1 MNRISR
7 WAAASAAALAL
18 AGGAAT
24 ALPASA
30 APARP
35 DITATCVA
43 CIHVQNTYAFRG
55 ALDAVHQAT
64 AVNSPISL
72 WYETPT
78 TTDAGAD
85 LLVVDAGVVTRAIAN
100 ADFGVVNQSKINWV
114 DYVGDS
120 VVRFKYDPFGNGGA
134 NTYIGLN
141 GQKGDGTSVALRKDN
156 PNSVWQEYIE
166 VPVNALGQPNGNNAN
181 GGINNLGGVPQ
192 ACGSPVN
199 PTPSTVRHCVLIDV
213 GQTTNP
219 NDPFILS
226 DPNDAFTGSLV
237 QQDVEQATINQFD
250 AVATSQVWQFRN

>member
-35 DITATCVA
+35 DITATCLS
-43 CIHVQNTYAFRG
+43 CIHVQNVYAFRG

-64 AVNSPISL
+64 AINSPISL

-85 LLVVDAGVVTRAIAN
+85 LQARSVGLVVPAITN
-100 ADFGVVNQSKINWV
+100 ADFGVVNQSKLNWV
-114 DYVGDS
+114 DYLGDT

-141 GQKGDGTSVALRKDN
+141 GQLGDGTKVALRKDN
-156 PNSVWQEYIE
+156 PNSIWQEFIE
-166 VPVNALGQPNGNNAN
+166 VPVNAAGLATGTTTSH
-181 GGINNLGGVPQ
+181 LGGVPN
-192 ACGSPVN
+192 ACGDLVN
-199 PTPSTVRHCVLIDV
+199 PTAAGHTCVLVDV
-213 GQTTNP
+213 GQTQNP
-219 NDPFILS
+219 EDPFILS
-226 DPNDAFTGSLV
+226 DPDDAFTGSLTQV
-237 QQDVEQATINQFD
+237 DVEPATVNQFD
-250 AVATSQVWQFRN
+250 AVATSQVWRFRN